1 MINIQSTSFISSS
14 TKTDQLPEP
23 NFPEYAFAGRSNV
36 GKSSLINMLTNRKRL
51 AKTSS
56 FPGKTRLINHF
67 LINNKWY
74 LADLPGYGYA
84 EISKKERKRIQKLIY
99 DYLSSRENLLCLFV
113 LIDSRLPIQKN
124 DRNFLKYI
132 GENQIP
138 FCLIFTK
145 TDKLSFKKCERNISL
160 YQKTLLEDWEVIPT
174 FFKSSSN
181 SREGKIKI
189 LKYIETLNEQW
200 KTKIGNS

>member
-23 NFPEYAFAGRSNV
+23 NLPEYAFAGRSNV

-84 EISKKERKRIQKLIY
+84 DISKKERKIIKKLIS

-124 DRNFLKYI
+124 DRNFFKYL

-145 TDKLSFKKCERNISL
+145 TDKLSFQKCERNISL

-200 KTKIGNS
+200 KTQIGNS

>member
-1 MINIQSTSFISSS
+1 
-14 TKTDQLPEP
+14 
-23 NFPEYAFAGRSNV
+23 
-36 GKSSLINMLTNRKRL
+36 MLTNRKRL

-84 EISKKERKRIQKLIY
+84 DISKKERKIIKKLIS

-124 DRNFLKYI
+124 DRNFFKYL

-145 TDKLSFKKCERNISL
+145 TDKLSFQKCERNISL

-174 FFKSSSN
+174 FFKSSYN

-189 LKYIETLNEQW
+189 MKYIETLNEQW
-200 KTKIGNS
+200 KTQIGNS